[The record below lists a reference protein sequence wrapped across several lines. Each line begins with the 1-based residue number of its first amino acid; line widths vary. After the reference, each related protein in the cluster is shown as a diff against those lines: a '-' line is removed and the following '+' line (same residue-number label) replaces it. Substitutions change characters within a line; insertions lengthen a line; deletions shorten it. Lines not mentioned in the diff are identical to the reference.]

1 MLKGFQAFH
10 GCEPPHTHD
19 LVSLLTTCLDFDT
32 SLDELAPAC
41 DLLTPFAVG
50 VRYPFDAA
58 ELGEPQGRAAVLAAE
73 QVYAALRRRLPMPA
87 VKCHPEHGPGTVSK
101 SPNPS

>member
-32 SLDELAPAC
+32 SLDELSGDAPRNSIRVPCA
-41 DLLTPFAVG
+41 
-50 VRYPFDAA
+50 
-58 ELGEPQGRAAVLAAE
+58 
-73 QVYAALRRRLPMPA
+73 
-87 VKCHPEHGPGTVSK
+87 
-101 SPNPS
+101 SPSLI